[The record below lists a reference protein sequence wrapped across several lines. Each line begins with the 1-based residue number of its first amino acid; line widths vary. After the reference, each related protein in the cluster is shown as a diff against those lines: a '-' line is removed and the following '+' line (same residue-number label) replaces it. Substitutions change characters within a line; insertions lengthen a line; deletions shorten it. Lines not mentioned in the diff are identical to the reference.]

1 MIMPGIAN
9 IGLKYYQE
17 LASGIDEGRAKIVS
31 VDDVVNTP
39 VGKFDRVLKTEE
51 TSPLEPG
58 NKEYKLYAP
67 GIGLIQDD
75 TLKLVN
81 FTQSKIS

>member
-1 MIMPGIAN
+1 M
-9 IGLKYYQE
+9 
-17 LASGIDEGRAKIVS
+17 S
-31 VDDVVNTP
+31 VDDVANTP
-39 VGKFDRVLKTEE
+39 AGKFDQVLKTEE

-58 NKEYKLYAP
+58 EKEYNFYAP